1 MQLFSKKIK
10 YGLAALYELAKNYN
24 KGFLQIKEIS
34 LNQKIPQNYLEQL
47 LSSLRKAELVESLRG
62 AQGGYR
68 LKKPANTIKIIDIIE
83 ALDGP
88 LTLVD
93 KSKSNDFFEI
103 YWGKIETNF
112 KEILSDT
119 LEDLV
124 EEENTLHKRLFYEI

>member
-1 MQLFSKKIK
+1 MHLFSKKIK
-10 YGLAALYELAKNYN
+10 YGLAALFELAKNYN

-103 YWGKIETNF
+103 YWGKIETSF
-112 KEILSDT
+112 KEILNDT

-124 EEENTLHKRLFYEI
+124 EEENILHKRLFYEI